1 MSGVKNNDKGTERV
15 TLRADLIAAID
26 GDLLSV
32 RVTPKA
38 SRNAVQVQGGQ
49 VRVYVTC
56 VPEDGKATKE
66 VIKLLAKALGLSKS
80 NVSLL
85 RGAISRDKQFTIS
98 GL

>member
-1 MSGVKNNDKGTERV
+1 MSGAKSKGKDTVKAS
-15 TLRADLIAAID
+15 LRNDLIAAI
-26 GDLLSV
+26 GDNLLSV

-38 SRNAVQVQGGQ
+38 SRNAVLVQEGQ

-66 VIKLLAKALGLSKS
+66 VIKLLAKALGVSKS

-85 RGAISRDKQFTIS
+85 RGAIARDKQFKIT